1 MRLDRKN
8 REKGNLQAV
17 FLHLEY
23 VLPDSFDPEKPT
35 IAYVDGFNLYHRA
48 LQNTAYRWSNPKLL
62 MENILGHSGCI
73 NTLKFYT
80 ARVSSKIDSEAP
92 RKQQIYL
99 NALNTIPDIEITFGN
114 FQVQDKW
121 RRISENTAKVFKPE
135 ACLVRVVN
143 PEEKGSDVNLG
154 AHLLR
159 DGFKGF
165 YDQAVVCTNDTDLC
179 EPIRIVVEELRL
191 PVFLISPNN
200 QSGRNV
206 STANKLV
213 ASVGGNQRVF
223 HMRNSHIKNA
233 MMTHNIPS
241 RKPIQMPQ
249 SWAAPAQKANN

>member
-1 MRLDRKN
+1 
-8 REKGNLQAV
+8 
-17 FLHLEY
+17 
-23 VLPDSFDPEKPT
+23 
-35 IAYVDGFNLYHRA
+35 
-48 LQNTAYRWSNPKLL
+48 
-62 MENILGHSGCI
+62 MENVLGHAGCI

-80 ARVSSKIDSEAP
+80 ARVSSKIDPDAP

-99 NALNTIPDIEITFGN
+99 NALNTVSDIEITFGS
-114 FQVQDKW
+114 FQVKDKW
-121 RRISENTAKVFKPE
+121 RRISESTSKVFKPE

-159 DGFKGF
+159 DGFRGH
-165 YDQAVVCTNDTDLC
+165 YEQAVVCTNDTDLC
-179 EPIRIVVEELRL
+179 EPIRIVVQEIGF
-191 PVFLISPNN
+191 PVFLVSPNN

-213 ASVGGNQRVF
+213 ASVGGSSHVF
-223 HMRNSHIKNA
+223 HMRTSHIKNA
-233 MMTHNIPS
+233 VMAKNIQG